1 MSSCL
6 IYEQC
11 DVLKRACLKL
21 LPADLILHDAA
32 QLPSRRLQLPIP
44 EADEALSAAQQRNE
58 SSRYCR

>member
-6 IYEQC
+6 MYEQC

-32 QLPSRRLQLPIP
+32 QLPSRLRLPRL
-44 EADEALSAAQQRNE
+44 A
-58 SSRYCR
+58 SR